1 MLISI
6 SLLSAALLVAPLQD
20 APLEGG
26 KDVPVPKRLSGKD
39 PVLPQMA
46 RDARVQG
53 FLIFEVTVSTD
64 GRITDIR
71 SLRTIPLVD
80 QAAIDAMKTW
90 RYEPTLVDGVARR
103 VKFTE
108 IVDMFLSPGDAV
120 SHYWGQALDP
130 KNQPQVRVLAIGRMA
145 LFANKEYKRVAKALT
160 KLATDSEP
168 AVAEAASTAL
178 AALPPEKN

>member
-1 MLISI
+1 MLIST
-6 SLLSAALLVAPLQD
+6 SLLSVALLVAPLQD

-46 RDARVQG
+46 REARVQG

-64 GRITDIR
+64 GRVTDIR

-90 RYEPTLVDGVARR
+90 RYEPTLVEGVARR
-103 VKFTE
+103 VKFNE
-108 IVDMFLSPGDAV
+108 IVDMFLSDGDAIKSYEKQIDDRESKPAWRDFCV
-120 SHYWGQALDP
+120 RRLARFEP
-130 KNQPQVRVLAIGRMA
+130 KNRKDVV
-145 LFANKEYKRVAKALT
+145 KALT
-160 KLATDSEP
+160 RYSTSSD
-168 AVAEAASTAL
+168 AEL
-178 AALPPEKN
+178 AAAAKETLASLPEEKK